1 MDRYECPTGRAA
13 LRRTDNCMVTA
24 FRVDGAARCHF
35 VTHGIHPKLGS
46 GLLLAPCGF
55 SSKEFFG
62 LHCQIPVQLCN
73 CVIGH
78 LADLQKH
85 KMRQPNNWAG
95 KRQRDKY
102 SRTMERS
109 SGK

>member
-78 LADLQKH
+78 LADLFLYE
-85 KMRQPNNWAG
+85 PNG
-95 KRQRDKY
+95 VLR
-102 SRTMERS
+102 
-109 SGK
+109 GLVL